1 MLIKRDHFLPLQFK
15 MAKLYFLAISL
26 NFANNQD
33 LKQITFTQ
41 LCEDLQSVSKDT
53 NFTAEKPLIFSLL
66 PQKGTHWSVKVYQK
80 ELQTYLTII
89 GKYKF
94 VIQN

>member
-1 MLIKRDHFLPLQFK
+1 MVSKEDKVLEKHLKNYVDKKRSLF
-15 MAKLYFLAISL
+15 AITVQDGKIIFFGNQSIL

-53 NFTAEKPLIFSLL
+53 NFTTEKPLIFSLL
-66 PQKGTHWSVKVYQK
+66 PQKYKH
-80 ELQTYLTII
+80 I
-89 GKYKF
+89 G
-94 VIQN
+94 Q